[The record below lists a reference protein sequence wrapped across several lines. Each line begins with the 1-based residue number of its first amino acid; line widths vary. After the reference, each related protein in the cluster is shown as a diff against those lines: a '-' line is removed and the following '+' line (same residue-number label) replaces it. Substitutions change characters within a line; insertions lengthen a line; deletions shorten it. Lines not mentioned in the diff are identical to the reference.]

1 MDLRGIESARRGGRL
16 TSPARHP
23 APGLRHRLLFALVIA
38 QLGMVS
44 LVWALVGKNRD
55 AARESLLKQIDLLQ
69 NLLKTKDE
77 EREAIRAKR
86 MELEQMNARL
96 EIRIAKLEA
105 ERAN

>member
-1 MDLRGIESARRGGRL
+1 MGWLVNPDTLPVLITAIGIG
-16 TSPARHP
+16 
-23 APGLRHRLLFALVIA
+23 
-38 QLGMVS
+38 VS